1 MTDDTKLIQPI
12 KYIHT
17 HSSSYSAH
25 DVIKIARPQEVC
37 FATGSLKNHDSGNI
51 DSMNDKMKLS
61 VKKDFLSGYECENFL
76 CDIIEE
82 EDSLFLEIEP
92 LHICISANNLNDLFG
107 FKSTTRQKSRASP
120 IRKSVGFLRPLRN
133 PTPPNI
139 RSTTPRTCHNQ
150 LQ

>member
-92 LHICISANNLNDLFG
+92 LHICISENNLKEALKELQEHLSVIAEEVA
-107 FKSTTRQKSRASP
+107 FKSDISLGKNP
-120 IRKSVGFLRPLRN
+120 IKYKAFFNKYFKRV
-133 PTPPNI
+133 
-139 RSTTPRTCHNQ
+139 
-150 LQ
+150 